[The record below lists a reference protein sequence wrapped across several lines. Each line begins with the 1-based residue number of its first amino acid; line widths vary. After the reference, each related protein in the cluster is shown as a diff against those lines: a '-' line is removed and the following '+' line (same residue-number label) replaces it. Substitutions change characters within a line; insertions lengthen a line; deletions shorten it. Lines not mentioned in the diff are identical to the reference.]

1 MKPFI
6 NVYPVAAI
14 LHLGTSSPS
23 LEHAVNQAE
32 LFGTHNPVF
41 PSYYYFSSLSE
52 GSGPEGDMA
61 TAVASGGEGW
71 HAGERAIHRTLLGDR
86 ERPRDNPTYRGLAP
100 SYGYRVQNSPLVAF
114 GTLDH
119 DGRPWTTIWGG
130 EAGFCRPVAQ
140 GVLGVRG
147 TAVDARFDPVLD
159 ALFGGGTGQGGIQ
172 DGKVVRPEGG
182 KVMSG
187 LSIDLET
194 RDRVKLAGRL
204 VAGAVS
210 LTAQEGALA
219 DLQMAFQVTESL
231 GNCPKYLNK
240 KHIVPHIPQPQ
251 FVSQGRLGLP
261 LSDEAIELA
270 HRADLFFISSK
281 HGAANNES
289 EVESMDTNHRG
300 GPAGLVRVFRNDAS
314 EGVTLVY
321 PEYSGNRLYQTLGNL
336 QTDPSVGLAIPDF
349 ETGDV
354 LYLTGRASILI
365 GDKAAAYLPRTKLA
379 VRIDVQE
386 ARFVKD
392 GLPFRGSVIDYSPY
406 NPRVRRLATEKP
418 PAEATA
424 NEAGLGTARLVTREE
439 ITPTISRY
447 VFQLYLSPPRST
459 ATSSPKQAPLW
470 HAGQHVTLDFGPELD
485 HGWSHMRDDDPQSLN
500 DDFVRTFTVSSSP
513 PPPPSSSEAVEFEIT
528 ARRHGPATALLAKWN
543 LRVPLELPVL
553 GFGGEEAFR
562 LPVLA
567 QAAENDAETPS
578 QRTTSIFVAGG
589 VGITPLMAQ
598 ASGVI
603 SSSNH
608 VSGSGDAILP
618 LKLLWSLRREDL
630 ALAVKVVEKDP
641 ALGKDGITT
650 LFVTGSPSSDS
661 GGLAKDEEIAAL
673 EEMGV
678 VVKMKRMERDDVL
691 GAAAGGKSG
700 ENKRRFFCCTGPE
713 LMKSLL
719 QWTEGED
726 VVFESFQ
733 Y

>member
-1 MKPFI
+1 M
-6 NVYPVAAI
+6 AA
-14 LHLGTSSPS
+14 
-23 LEHAVNQAE
+23 
-32 LFGTHNPVF
+32 
-41 PSYYYFSSLSE
+41 
-52 GSGPEGDMA
+52 
-61 TAVASGGEGW
+61 AVASGGW
-71 HAGERAIHRTLLGDR
+71 HTGERAIQQTLLGDR
-86 ERPRDNPTYRGLAP
+86 ERPRDNPTYHGLAP

-114 GTLDH
+114 GALDRA
-119 DGRPWTTIWGG
+119 GRPWTTIWGG

-147 TAVDARFDPVLD
+147 AAVDAKYDPVLE
-159 ALFGGGTGQGGIQ
+159 ALFGAGEGGIQ
-172 DGKVVRPEGG
+172 HDEVVRPEGG

-210 LTAQEGALA
+210 LTAQDGALA

-240 KHIVPHIPQPQ
+240 KHIVPHVPRPQLT
-251 FVSQGRLGLP
+251 SQGPGLP
-261 LSDEAIELA
+261 LSDEAIELV
-270 HRADLFFISSK
+270 HKADLFFISTK
-281 HGAANNES
+281 HGASNGS
-289 EVESMDTNHRG
+289 DESMDTNHRG
-300 GPAGLVRVFRNDAS
+300 GPAGLLRVFRNNNANSS
-314 EGVTLVY
+314 EGGVTLVY

-336 QTDPSVGLAIPDF
+336 QADPSVGLAVPDF

-354 LYLTGRASILI
+354 LYLTGKASILI

-406 NPRVRRLATEKP
+406 NPPVRRLATEMAP
-418 PAEATA
+418 GTVNDETS
-424 NEAGLGTARLVTREE
+424 GLGTARLLAREE

-447 VFQLYLSPPRST
+447 RFQLSLSSR
-459 ATSSPKQAPLW
+459 TSSALSEQAPLW
-470 HAGQHVTLDFGPELD
+470 HPGQHVTLDFGPELD

-500 DDFVRTFTVSSSP
+500 DDFVRTFTVSSSSVP
-513 PPPPSSSEAVEFEIT
+513 SPSSPDPIEFEIT
-528 ARRHGPATALLAKWN
+528 ARRHGPATGMLSKWN

-562 LPVLA
+562 LPLLA
-567 QAAENDAETPS
+567 QAAANDAEIS
-578 QRTTSIFVAGG
+578 AQKTTSVFVAGG

-598 ASGVI
+598 ASGVL
-603 SSSNH
+603 SSLDEL
-608 VSGSGDAILP
+608 GGGDDTPLP
-618 LKLLWSLRREDL
+618 LKVLWSLRREEL
-630 ALAVKVVEKDP
+630 ALAVRVVEKDP
-641 ALGKDGITT
+641 GLGKDDTVT
-650 LFVTGSPSSDS
+650 LFVTGATKE
-661 GGLAKDEEIAAL
+661 GEKEQGLISRL

-678 VVKMKRMERDDVL
+678 VVKMGRIERDDIL
-691 GAAAGGKSG
+691 GATSGARFG

-713 LMKSLL
+713 LMKRLL